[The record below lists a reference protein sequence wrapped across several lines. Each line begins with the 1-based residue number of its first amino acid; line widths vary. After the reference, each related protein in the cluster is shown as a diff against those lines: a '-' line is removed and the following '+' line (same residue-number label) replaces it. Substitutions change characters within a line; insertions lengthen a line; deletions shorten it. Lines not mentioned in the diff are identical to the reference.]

1 VLNPGGRDGP
11 KRIVIAASANWAGN
25 HDVAY
30 PARRERVICINA
42 TDGGG
47 NPSKKNPTPRKG
59 NKNFAILG
67 LSIESWRRASAKD
80 PATGEEAM
88 STTPATAG
96 LIRPKAKREKVWVSG
111 TSYATPVA
119 AGVAANVLEF
129 MQHHAEMSSGER
141 EFLYSWFGMSRIFEA
156 MSTERG
162 DYDYITPWRMF
173 DPKHDPQTVVK
184 LIRRILNGEEPRKVL
199 GAKN

>member
-1 VLNPGGRDGP
+1 M
-11 KRIVIAASANWAGN
+11 IAASANWAGN

-59 NKNFAILG
+59 DNNFAILG
-67 LSIESWRRASAKD
+67 LSIESWRRANAKD
-80 PATGEEAM
+80 PAMGEEAM
-88 STTPATAG
+88 SAILTTAG
-96 LIRPKAKREKVWVSG
+96 LMRPKAGREKVWISG
-111 TSYATPVA
+111 TSYATPIA

-129 MQHHAEMSSGER
+129 MQYYDKMRSGER
-141 EFLYSWFGMSRIFEA
+141 ELLYSWSGMSRIFEA

-162 DYDYITPWRMF
+162 GYEYIAPWRMF
-173 DPKHDPQTVVK
+173 DPKHDPQTVVM
-184 LIRRILNGEEPRKVL
+184 LILRILDGEKPREVL
-199 GAKN
+199 CTKR